1 MQIKKEYKYYRKGDH
16 FELFNAYRQPLGRFT
31 TEKAVLDFLDL
42 LKEQDRINAI
52 KEVQRER
59 WGR

>member
-1 MQIKKEYKYYRKGDH
+1 MQIRKEYKYYRKSDH
-16 FELFNAYRQPLGRFT
+16 FELYNAYGQPLGRFT

-52 KEVQRER
+52 KEVQRDR
-59 WGR
+59 RGR